1 MGLSLR
7 GHLTTTS
14 LSSVPGWSGSLTG
27 SDPYETRTD
36 TSRPWLLNMTW
47 SWCFISHATASHPV
61 VLARETLLL
70 RGPQRRAQRDDPPRH
85 GRTRDRE
92 AQIVAEVVS
101 DASLAPVPDLR
112 QKRHPALLRVG
123 LLHVG
128 GVYAHDRV
136 LVDVRRA
143 LRQDRVVH
151 ARRKHCESHR
161 ETTLRNRPKP
171 SSHGSDGRKI
181 GNGQPPLL
189 PYDPFLPRDTPQVL
203 TLDTPKCAHLIP
215 PSVNT

>member
-14 LSSVPGWSGSLTG
+14 LSSAPGWSGSLTG
-27 SDPYETRTD
+27 GDPYETRTD

-128 GVYAHDRV
+128 GVDAHDRV
-136 LVDVRRA
+136 LSSWMYAAPCARTASCTRGGNIAKVTARPRFGTVPNRR
-143 LRQDRVVH
+143 
-151 ARRKHCESHR
+151 
-161 ETTLRNRPKP
+161 
-171 SSHGSDGRKI
+171 
-181 GNGQPPLL
+181 
-189 PYDPFLPRDTPQVL
+189 L
-203 TLDTPKCAHLIP
+203 TDQMGAK
-215 PSVNT
+215 